1 MCYIEGVEKSKDVYE
16 YLANVYLGTSPH
28 KKKKQAFLKPAYKNL
43 VKLGIT
49 IVGCLIIVLTMSVFG
64 DRPVSKGQHAV
75 ILEDSITKIN
85 YNFDQSDKELAIF
98 ELKDINLLGF
108 KTLDFR
114 ARKSNYK
121 DNLHLSVEFISDFA
135 EKSQIYIEQIPTK
148 WQDFKIDL
156 TEFKD
161 ISDWSRISQLLFVLE
176 KWNAQEKK
184 GTIYID
190 NICFLK

>member
-1 MCYIEGVEKSKDVYE
+1 LCYIEGVEKSKDVYE
-16 YLANVYLGTSPH
+16 YLANVYLGSSPH
-28 KKKKQAFLKPAYKNL
+28 KKKKHAFLKPVYKNL

-49 IVGCLIIVLTMSVFG
+49 IVGCLIIVLTVSIFG
-64 DRPVSKGQHAV
+64 DRPVSKGQHAI

-98 ELKDINLLGF
+98 ELKDINLSGF

-161 ISDWSRISQLLFVLE
+161 ISDWSRISRLLFVLE

-184 GTIYID
+184 GTVYID
-190 NICFLK
+190 NVCFLK